1 MANVKQSVAQ
11 FEQCLDS
18 ALKSTSTLVATMPA
32 TIEKQ
37 VSRAMSKHM
46 SPRVIDQD
54 LRQVLTPPDPDAIIE
69 GGGNIQFNNDDQDGI
84 ITDPLNPPHI
94 NELLPKT
101 KVLLRPNRRSSFY
114 VGKGRKAVA
123 KALKSPLE
131 RSFEVG
137 CNDDM
142 LYTTSS
148 VPGSLTSTQHKHKKA
163 TKTWLMQQLAET
175 KAKTAELCI
184 DRQFLKRTPLPSTF
198 HWNGEAGPPLEK
210 YIDKLKGHVAQQQHL
225 GYILLDSMARLWIK
239 HGDPGTVLLMGMQQR
254 LHPCL
259 SNITTNQFISDIVW
273 LYGALQQSLT
283 GRGRNIVM
291 EYETSQD
298 GILTYRKFIA
308 TYRYDGNV
316 SVYIASQQAILKVEF
331 TQDYPGGMLKFV
343 EDYETAFMNID
354 YVLRDHP
361 ILEDDGIPMQGFYT
375 DAGKKANVWPNLF
388 TQ

>member
-1 MANVKQSVAQ
+1 MQPSFDHNFETWSPKQAAAFNTFLCDPNSIALVQMEMKIIRKHIRTLLRTAAIPDPTPTIFTVQEIIDDNMANIKQSVAQ
-11 FEQCLDS
+11 FEQRLDS
-18 ALKSTSTLVATMPA
+18 ALQSMSTLVATMPA

-148 VPGSLTSTQHKHKKA
+148 VPGSLTST
-163 TKTWLMQQLAET
+163 
-175 KAKTAELCI
+175 
-184 DRQFLKRTPLPSTF
+184 
-198 HWNGEAGPPLEK
+198 
-210 YIDKLKGHVAQQQHL
+210 
-225 GYILLDSMARLWIK
+225 
-239 HGDPGTVLLMGMQQR
+239 
-254 LHPCL
+254 
-259 SNITTNQFISDIVW
+259 
-273 LYGALQQSLT
+273 
-283 GRGRNIVM
+283 
-291 EYETSQD
+291 
-298 GILTYRKFIA
+298 
-308 TYRYDGNV
+308 
-316 SVYIASQQAILKVEF
+316 
-331 TQDYPGGMLKFV
+331 
-343 EDYETAFMNID
+343 
-354 YVLRDHP
+354 
-361 ILEDDGIPMQGFYT
+361 
-375 DAGKKANVWPNLF
+375 
-388 TQ
+388 